1 MRGNTLEVRA
11 PVNWEQIYSQYSPAM
26 IELASRRTNE
36 RPDLDAADLV
46 HEAFVAVLS
55 DPPED
60 EPNWQDFL
68 TRLMSEL
75 CLRGAEQ
82 VVNGEL
88 DEGLDEEPA
97 EDAATVA
104 VRRVAAGEVR
114 QRILRVMDYMTERQR
129 EIIRLRLFEGLSV
142 GEIATQMH
150 TSSSNISQI
159 VIRCLVK
166 LAPSL
171 TQFDTFDQRD
181 LEGVRPPRR
190 VH

>member
-1 MRGNTLEVRA
+1 M
-11 PVNWEQIYSQYSPAM
+11 NWEQIYSQYRSAM
-26 IELASRRTNE
+26 IEVAARSTTQ
-36 RPDLDAADLV
+36 RPDLEAADLV
-46 HEAFVAVLS
+46 HEAFVEVLS

-60 EPNWQDFL
+60 EPNWPDFL
-68 TRLMSEL
+68 TRVVVEL
-75 CLRGAEQ
+75 CVHRTEL
-82 VVNGEL
+82 VVDEEL
-88 DEGLDEEPA
+88 DGDLGEEPA
-97 EDAATVA
+97 EDAAAVA

-142 GEIATQMH
+142 GEIAAQMH

-190 VH
+190 IH